1 VFGGSQTVA
10 ALAEAD
16 LIDDYQIFVHPIVLG
31 GGTPFFPPLAERQ
44 PMTLIESRT
53 LDGRIAGVSALLA
66 C

>member
-31 GGTPFFPPLAERQ
+31 GGTAFFPPLAERQ